1 MDMQI
6 EASKVRAERER
17 RAWSQE
23 QLAEVSGLS
32 LRTIQRVETSG
43 SASFETARALAAVLE
58 VDVSTLRAPIQVV
71 ETAAS
76 QQRGGARKWSY
87 LGLAASLLLALGF
100 FLAPNAHAGE
110 VTLNVTLE
118 LNEEK
123 LGDHQLVATEGKSA
137 EIRLD
142 GQVRLFV
149 NPIVTADGSIL
160 LSMRVEEPSGQKW
173 VEIGEPRIMVANG
186 TQGSVKV
193 TSPKGK
199 VYRIA
204 ITPRRS

>member
-1 MDMQI
+1 MDMRI
-6 EASKVRAERER
+6 EATINAAEKV
-17 RAWSQE
+17 
-23 QLAEVSGLS
+23 
-32 LRTIQRVETSG
+32 
-43 SASFETARALAAVLE
+43 TAHR
-58 VDVSTLRAPIQVV
+58 
-71 ETAAS
+71 
-76 QQRGGARKWSY
+76 RGGVRNWGY
-87 LGLAASLLLALGF
+87 LGLAASLLLALGV

-160 LSMRVEEPSGQKW
+160 LSMRVEEPNGTKW
-173 VEIGEPRIMVANG
+173 MEVGKPRIMVANG
-186 TQGSVKV
+186 TQGQVKV

-204 ITPRRS
+204 ITPRRG

>member
-1 MDMQI
+1 MKI
-6 EASKVRAERER
+6 AASKVRAGRER
-17 RAWSQE
+17 RAWSQ
-23 QLAEVSGLS
+23 
-32 LRTIQRVETSG
+32 
-43 SASFETARALAAVLE
+43 
-58 VDVSTLRAPIQVV
+58 
-71 ETAAS
+71 
-76 QQRGGARKWSY
+76 
-87 LGLAASLLLALGF
+87 GLAASLLLAIGIL
-100 FLAPNAHAGE
+100 LVPNAHAGE

-123 LGDHQLVATEGKSA
+123 LGDHQLVANEGKSA

-160 LSMRVEEPSGQKW
+160 LSMRVEEPAGQRW
-173 VEIGEPRIMVANG
+173 VEIGKPRIMVANG
-186 TQGSVKV
+186 TQGQVKV

-204 ITPRRS
+204 ITPSRS

>member
-1 MDMQI
+1 MRAQI
-6 EASKVRAERER
+6 HAVEPETTRGSGVAR
-17 RAWSQE
+17 R
-23 QLAEVSGLS
+23 
-32 LRTIQRVETSG
+32 
-43 SASFETARALAAVLE
+43 
-58 VDVSTLRAPIQVV
+58 
-71 ETAAS
+71 
-76 QQRGGARKWSY
+76 WSY
-87 LGLAASLLLALGF
+87 IGLAASVLFALGV

-118 LNEEK
+118 LNDEK

-173 VEIGEPRIMVANG
+173 LEIGEPRIMVANG
-186 TQGSVKV
+186 TQGQVKV

-199 VYRIA
+199 IYRIA
-204 ITPRRS
+204 ITPRRG

>member
-1 MDMQI
+1 MQLEVQTI
-6 EASKVRAERER
+6 RAERER

-32 LRTIQRVETSG
+32 LRTIQRVETAG
-43 SASFETARALAAVLE
+43 SASFETARALAAVFE
-58 VDVSTLRAPIQVV
+58 VDVSTLRAPMRLV
-71 ETAAS
+71 EPATS
-76 QQRGGARKWSY
+76 HHGGRVRKWSF
-87 LGLAASLLLALGF
+87 LGFAASLLLSLGF
-100 FLAPNAHAGE
+100 FLAPSAHAGE

-186 TQGSVKV
+186 TQGQVKV

-199 VYRIA
+199 IYRIA
-204 ITPRRS
+204 ITPRRG

>member
-1 MDMQI
+1 MNMKT
-6 EASKVRAERER
+6 AMPKVR
-17 RAWSQE
+17 
-23 QLAEVSGLS
+23 
-32 LRTIQRVETSG
+32 
-43 SASFETARALAAVLE
+43 
-58 VDVSTLRAPIQVV
+58 
-71 ETAAS
+71 
-76 QQRGGARKWSY
+76 Y
-87 LGLAASLLLALGF
+87 MGLAASLLLAIGIL
-100 FLAPNAHAGE
+100 LVPNAHAGE

-123 LGDHQLVATEGKSA
+123 LGDHQLVANEGRSA

-160 LSMRVEEPSGQKW
+160 LSMRVEEPAGQRW
-173 VEIGEPRIMVANG
+173 VEIGKPRIMVANG
-186 TQGSVKV
+186 TQGQVKV

-204 ITPRRS
+204 ITPSRS